1 MRSRAVILGAVLLLL
16 APAVGGQ
23 EQPLPDFERAQEAV
37 ERGEILPLAE
47 ILGVVQEA
55 HPGRVIEVELEFA
68 DGLRI
73 YEVELITPEGRLIEV
88 DVNAATGEILAFE
101 DEDDD
106 GDD

>member
-1 MRSRAVILGAVLLLL
+1 MKSRALTLAAAFLLL

-23 EQPLPDFERAQEAV
+23 EQTAPDFERAQEAV

-47 ILGVVQEA
+47 ILEVVQEA

-68 DGLRI
+68 DGLRV

>member
-1 MRSRAVILGAVLLLL
+1 MRSRAVALAAVFLLL

-23 EQPLPDFERAQEAV
+23 EQQVPDFERAQEAV

-47 ILGVVQEA
+47 ILGVVQVA

-68 DGLRI
+68 EGLHV

-88 DVNAATGEILAFE
+88 DVNATTGEILAFE